1 MPRIAA
7 VLFAALVALSGCAG
21 TPGTGPSEASIASI
35 VVGHDAAGSPTI
47 EYPAGGNF
55 TQPESRV
62 EWAGTGAPLAEG
74 DPVLL
79 DLYSVSLT
87 TGAILADTYLDL
99 PQAYLV
105 VPELLGNDLYDAIVG
120 QRVGT
125 RVLLVVPESPT
136 HAGEGAVAVVADV
149 LPERAVGV
157 TQPARE
163 DLPIVITGKYGEPNV
178 TFRDDV
184 ELPTDLVAYTLIQG
198 GGPQVKTGSHVLLN
212 YQEISATTRQVVQS
226 TWPVEIA
233 PWGVTIG
240 QGEMPAGLEQSLID
254 VNQGSQ
260 VIVIV
265 PPALA
270 YGDDTLI
277 FIVDV
282 LAVRNPD

>member
-1 MPRIAA
+1 MLRIVA
-7 VLFAALVALSGCAG
+7 VFVGALVALGGCA
-21 TPGTGPSEASIASI
+21 TAPGADPTAASIDSI
-35 VVGHDAAGSPTI
+35 VVGLDAAGSPTI
-47 EYPAGGNF
+47 EYPVGGEF
-55 TQPESRV
+55 VKAQSRV
-62 EWAGTGAPLAEG
+62 EWEGTGEPLAEG
-74 DPVLL
+74 DPILL

-87 TGAILADTYLDL
+87 TGAILTDTRLDL

-120 QRVGT
+120 HRVGT

-136 HAGEGAVAVVADV
+136 HPGQGTVAVVADV
-149 LPERAVGV
+149 VSERAVGV

-163 DLPIVITGKYGEPNV
+163 DLPIVIDGKYGEPMV
-178 TFRDDV
+178 TFRDGV
-184 ELPTDLVAYTLIQG
+184 EVPTDLVAYTLIQG
-198 GGPQVKTGSHVLLN
+198 GGPQVKTGSRVLLN
-212 YQEISATTRQVVQS
+212 YQEISATTREVVQS

-254 VNQGSQ
+254 VNEGSQ

-270 YGDDTLI
+270 YGDDTLV
-277 FIVDV
+277 FVVDV
-282 LAVRNPD
+282 LAVRNAG

>member
-1 MPRIAA
+1 MPRIVA
-7 VLFAALVALSGCAG
+7 VLVGALVALGGCTGA
-21 TPGTGPSEASIASI
+21 PGADPSAASIDSI
-35 VVGHDAAGSPTI
+35 VVGRDDAGSPTV
-47 EYPAGGNF
+47 EYPVGGRF
-55 TQPESRV
+55 TKAQSRV
-62 EWAGTGAPLAEG
+62 EWEGAGDRLAEG

-87 TGAILADTYLDL
+87 TGDILTDTYVDL

-105 VPELLGNDLYDAIVG
+105 APELLGNDLFDAIVG
-120 QRVGT
+120 RRVGT
-125 RVLLVVPESPT
+125 RVLLIVPESPT
-136 HAGEGAVAVVADV
+136 HAGQGTVAVVADV
-149 LPERAVGV
+149 LPERAIGV

-163 DLPIVITGKYGEPNV
+163 DLPIVIDGKYGEPTV

-184 ELPTDLVAYTLIQG
+184 EVPTDLVAYTLIQG
-198 GGPQVKTGSHVLLN
+198 GGPQIKTGSRVLLN
-212 YQEISATTRQVVQS
+212 YQEISATTREVVQS

-254 VNQGSQ
+254 VKQGSQ

-282 LAVRNPD
+282 LAVRNPG